1 MRLRMDPV
9 QMRAA
14 RLEGGRQPDAHPNP
28 NPIPNPNQVTFH
40 DLIKMC
46 SGELMQELVLR
57 LGGAADHGAY
67 TQTVRALNTLI
78 PVAMAN
84 SSAEADEAGDGMLSG
99 QVLQP

>member
-1 MRLRMDPV
+1 M
-9 QMRAA
+9 
-14 RLEGGRQPDAHPNP
+14 
-28 NPIPNPNQVTFH
+28 TFH

-84 SSAEADEAGDGMLSG
+84 SNAEADEAGDGMLSG

>member
-1 MRLRMDPV
+1 MP
-9 QMRAA
+9 
-14 RLEGGRQPDAHPNP
+14 GSGRPKIEDSPLSTTRWACAEFGSVSLQE
-28 NPIPNPNQVTFH
+28 
-40 DLIKMC
+40 LIKMC